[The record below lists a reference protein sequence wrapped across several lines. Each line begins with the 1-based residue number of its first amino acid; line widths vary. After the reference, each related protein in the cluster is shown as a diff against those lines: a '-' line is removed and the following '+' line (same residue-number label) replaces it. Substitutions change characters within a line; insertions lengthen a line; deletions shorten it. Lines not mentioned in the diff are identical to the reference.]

1 MTVGAKA
8 LLWSISAWLTVG
20 GLGIW
25 LTVSWR
31 GAVNGRSAVSTVGRL
46 RVVWLAVDRLR
57 VGRLAVARL
66 SVDGRGVARLS
77 VDRLA
82 VTRSA
87 VGRWLSVDGLAV
99 DGLRAVGS
107 WLAVGRLR
115 RDLEAI
121 LSLSL
126 GPSHLAEEANR
137 SLLLG
142 SSIVKSTNEA

>member
-1 MTVGAKA
+1 M
-8 LLWSISAWLTVG
+8 TVG

-99 DGLRAVGS
+99 DGLRAVGT

-115 RDLEAI
+115 RDLALEAI